1 MDLVPFGSVIF
12 TLSEPSIK
20 FIVSD
25 ITLALAF
32 TNIKLKKYLEIR
44 VWVVTQFVRHTP
56 SLFILK

>member
-44 VWVVTQFVRHTP
+44 V
-56 SLFILK
+56 